1 MSNVPVTDTRWR
13 DKHAKEKAKYRARS
27 RGAICR
33 SPGRFHVRPGNIV
46 ANALT
51 YGKPWGSR

>member
-1 MSNVPVTDTRWR
+1 MSGTDTRWR
-13 DKHAKEKAKYRARS
+13 DKQAKEKDKYRARS
-27 RGAICR
+27 RGTICR